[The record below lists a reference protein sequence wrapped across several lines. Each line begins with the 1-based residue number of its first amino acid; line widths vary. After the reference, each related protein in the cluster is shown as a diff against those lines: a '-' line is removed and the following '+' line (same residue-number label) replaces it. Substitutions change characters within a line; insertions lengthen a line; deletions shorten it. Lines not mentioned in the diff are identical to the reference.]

1 MTRDA
6 WLDTAAFPLRS
17 ALRARVAPEG
27 DAQAVPTNPKD
38 TTNVT
43 YLMYFPDQSF
53 LCAVLIVVYREGQR
67 RAAVN
72 RMRQIDGQFAVT

>member
-6 WLDTAAFPLRS
+6 WLATAAFPLRS
-17 ALRARVAPEG
+17 VLRARVAPEG
-27 DAQAVPTNPKD
+27 DAQAIPTNPKD

-53 LCAVLIVVYREGQR
+53 LCALLIVVYCDFERKR
-67 RAAVN
+67 VVN
-72 RMRQIDGQFAVT
+72 RMGQTDGQFAVT